1 MKKFLLSVTMVVAV
15 FAAQSQV
22 VVMGVS
28 PAAIQGS
35 YDFGNQAACGT
46 WPGETDDGTWGAW
59 PVLDFNNPGDFI
71 QEEIVMAEDGTVGT
85 NPQGNPISQEACN
98 GPLTNSVA
106 NGNDLTGKIAVVY
119 RNTCFFSSKVFYAQE
134 AGAVAVIVINREDAI
149 INMAANIDPVN
160 GPLGVDCTIP
170 AVFISNVSG
179 AAIVA
184 EMANGPVTMFIG
196 NKLGAFPNDAGAVKG
211 EFLISPFG
219 AAHIDVFSGFDLG
232 IQVYN
237 YGSNDQAVVN
247 ITASI
252 DGVTSGNVYTET
264 ITTAILSGDTA
275 IIFNGNTL
283 EFTPFV
289 FGANVA
295 DDYTLTYTIDLNGT
309 TDDSDF
315 DNVYTS
321 SFTVQSNLISLAQLG
336 GSGEPISNSFPM
348 NADTEYESCMVFRDA
363 NAGAVGVQGLYFAGF
378 TDTAVNQYEGA
389 EIFINAYQWDDAFID
404 VNDVNFDF
412 TPDMATNTA
421 YNNLNLIASKDYFP
435 ASDNEVGQNTYVE
448 FDVPFVLQDD
458 VRYMFCAQTYTST
471 EIAFG
476 YDSGPDY
483 GANYSILAQPISPVK
498 IVDAGVTSWYTAG
511 WNGASASSLAINT
524 FPAAEL
530 GLVETEM
537 LEGTAYPNPA
547 TGVVTVSVNAEGV
560 ANLTVTDISGRV
572 AITNVI
578 TLVSGKTTVDMA
590 SLEAGVYIF
599 NITMENGETSQFN
612 VVKK

>member
-1 MKKFLLSVTMVVAV
+1 MKKFLLSVTMIIAV

-35 YDFGNQAACGT
+35 YDFGTQANCAQ
-46 WPGETDDGTWGAW
+46 WPGEVDDGTWGTW
-59 PVLDFNNPGDFI
+59 PVLDFNNPGDFV
-71 QEEIVMAEDGTVGT
+71 QAELMLVEDGTPGV
-85 NPQGNPISQEACN
+85 NPEGVDSTYEGCSS
-98 GPLTNSVA
+98 LTN
-106 NGNDLTGKIAVVY
+106 NLTGKIAIVY
-119 RNTCFFSSKVFYAQE
+119 RNTCWFSAKVFYAQE
-134 AGAVAVIVINREDAI
+134 AGAVAVIIVNREDAI
-149 INMAANIDPVN
+149 MGMLGNTDPLN

-170 AVFISNVSG
+170 AVFVTNVTGDALVS
-179 AAIVA
+179 

-237 YGSNDQAVVN
+237 YGSNDQPVVN

-252 DGVTSGNVYTET
+252 DGATSGNVYSET
-264 ITTAILSGDTA
+264 ITTAINTGDTA

-295 DDYTLTYTIDLNGT
+295 DDYTLTYTIDLDGT

-315 DNVYTS
+315 DNVYTTN
-321 SFTVQSNLISLAQLG
+321 FKVQSNLISLAQLD
-336 GSGEPISNSFPM
+336 GSNEPISTNFPS

-363 NAGAVGVQGLYFAGF
+363 NASAIGVQGLYFAGYA
-378 TDTAVNQYEGA
+378 DTSDPLIQYEGT
-389 EIFINAYQWDDAFID
+389 EIFLNAYQWDDAFVD

-435 ASDNEVGQNTYVE
+435 ASDNEVGQNTYVA
-448 FDVPFVLQDD
+448 FDVPFILQDN

-471 EIAFG
+471 EVSFG
-476 YDSGPDY
+476 YDNGLDY

-498 IVDAGVTSWYTAG
+498 IVDAGTTSWYTAG
-511 WNGASASSLAINT
+511 WNGSSASSIALNT

-547 TGVVTVSVNAEGV
+547 TGAVTVSVNAEGV
-560 ANLTVTDISGRV
+560 ANITVTDVAGRV
-572 AITNVI
+572 AFTNAI
-578 TLVSGKTTVDMA
+578 TLVNGKTTVDMA

-599 NITMENGETSQFN
+599 NITMESGETSQFN